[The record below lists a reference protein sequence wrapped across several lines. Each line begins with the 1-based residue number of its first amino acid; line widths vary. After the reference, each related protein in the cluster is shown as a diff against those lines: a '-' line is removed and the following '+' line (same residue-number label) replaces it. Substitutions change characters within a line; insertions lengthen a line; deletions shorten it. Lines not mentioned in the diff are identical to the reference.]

1 MNCYFVGNKLVPKA
15 LLKSRGVIY
24 ILFVISYLCK
34 TKLNLVL
41 EMSVS
46 MQKGF
51 FFFFLVNDAMSKEYT
66 DWK

>member
-1 MNCYFVGNKLVPKA
+1 MNRYFVGNKLVPKA

-51 FFFFLVNDAMSKEYT
+51 FFFF
-66 DWK
+66 W